1 MNCSKLVLV
10 YRELPCDDL
19 VHVCMF
25 SYSSRLC
32 RVSDF
37 PIGVPLECG
46 KLPES
51 SLLDLKMCWQGFVLT
66 FSRKIKA
73 RPGQY
78 PTFSPMV
85 LDILKINKVPGL
97 VGRIPISKIG

>member
-1 MNCSKLVLV
+1 MIWYMYVCSPTLLV
-10 YRELPCDDL
+10 YAESQTFL
-19 VHVCMF
+19 
-25 SYSSRLC
+25 
-32 RVSDF
+32 
-37 PIGVPLECG
+37 IGVPLECG
-46 KLPES
+46 KLTES

-97 VGRIPISKIG
+97 VGRNPISKIG